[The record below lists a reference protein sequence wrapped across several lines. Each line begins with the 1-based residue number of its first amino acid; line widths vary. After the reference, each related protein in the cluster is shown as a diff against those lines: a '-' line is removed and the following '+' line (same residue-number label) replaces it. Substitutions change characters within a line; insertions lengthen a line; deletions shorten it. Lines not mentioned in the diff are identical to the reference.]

1 MISTTGIKQFR
12 DLSPVSI
19 ATRRRALAVEVK
31 ATINSSWNIDIME
44 EPDQKQGGREP
55 ALFS

>member
-1 MISTTGIKQFR
+1 MIPTTEIKQFLE
-12 DLSPVSI
+12 LSPVSI
-19 ATRRRALAVEVK
+19 PTRRRALAVEGK
-31 ATINSSWNIDIME
+31 ATVDSSWNIDVME